1 MLGVEGSG
9 IHSSQMSSQP
19 LFDQLFDKP
28 LAGHVAPTG
37 QDLKSWGI
45 EDALQRA
52 IRIKGE
58 YVEACLTAIKSFP
71 SGTLLTSE
79 DVRDKAG
86 DPPNEISPNCMAGIL
101 KRAAAQ
107 KLIVITDS
115 RVHAKRSSL
124 HAAELRQ
131 WRKL

>member
-1 MLGVEGSG
+1 
-9 IHSSQMSSQP
+9 MSTP
-19 LFDQLFDKP
+19 LFDLIIPEKP

-37 QDLKSWGI
+37 RELRDFGI

-52 IRIKGE
+52 IRVKND
-58 YVEACLTAIKSFP
+58 YVEKCLSAIKSFP
-71 SGTLLTSE
+71 GGAMITSE

-101 KRAAAQ
+101 KKAAAQ
-107 KLIVITDS
+107 NLIVITDS

>member
-1 MLGVEGSG
+1 
-9 IHSSQMSSQP
+9 MSAHP
-19 LFDQLFDKP
+19 LFDKVFSGSPDPTVTQL
-28 LAGHVAPTG
+28 TG
-37 QDLKSWGI
+37 KQLRDWGI

-52 IRIKGE
+52 IRVKND
-58 YVEACLTAIKSFP
+58 YVTKCLEAIKSFP
-71 SGTLLTSE
+71 SGSLITSE
-79 DVRDKAG
+79 DVREKAG
-86 DPPNEISPNCMAGIL
+86 DPPLEISPNCMAGIL